1 MEGRCEEGNRDG
13 VFKGKREEGR
23 KGKKVREISL
33 GRRRRK
39 ERKECGGEK
48 MKEMGKI

>member
-1 MEGRCEEGNRDG
+1 MECLRE
-13 VFKGKREEGR
+13 KGMREETE
-23 KGKKVREISL
+23 KKKKETNII
-33 GRRRRK
+33 GQEKRRK